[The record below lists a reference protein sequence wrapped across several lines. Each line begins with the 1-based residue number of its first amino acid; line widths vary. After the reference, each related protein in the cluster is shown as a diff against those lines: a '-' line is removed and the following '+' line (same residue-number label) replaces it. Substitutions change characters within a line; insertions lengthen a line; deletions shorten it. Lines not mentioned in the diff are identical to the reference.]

1 MYSGRSGKDE
11 VGSFDNLDDELVFE
25 DDYQQQLVTER
36 TLMSKDDISRTSG
49 ISDSCGTM
57 ATTAEGEFGKKL
69 RKANL
74 LSRTPEQKFCDNV
87 IRICAELGTNIV
99 SYAERDA
106 VLKLHSILT
115 DIRFK
120 SPAAV
125 IFGFKA
131 MNFVKDSPSEDDK
144 RQFNRVIQILEGIPP
159 QSVQKINKLD
169 VIRYARYLRKIK
181 RID

>member
-11 VGSFDNLDDELVFE
+11 VSGFDDEIVFE
-25 DDYQQQLVTER
+25 DDYQQQFVSER
-36 TLMSKDDISRTSG
+36 TLLSKEDISRTSG

-87 IRICAELGTNIV
+87 IRICAEIGINII
-99 SYAERDA
+99 SYAERDNI
-106 VLKLHSILT
+106 LKLHSILT

-131 MNFVKDSPSEDDK
+131 MNYVKDKPTEEDK
-144 RQFNRVIQILEGIPP
+144 KQFNRIIQILETIPP

-181 RID
+181 NLD